1 MQENNSTRSIR
12 QLQFEHENQAWERSL
27 EFFKQENILLKY
39 RLSEMVDNIEE
50 NNFLQMAEYFQNEL
64 LMKDEILNE
73 LTKCLQELSG
83 KIPGGNGEQ
92 GAKRKNRK
100 RDGLRQ
106 DILQFEKKFLVFAK
120 DFNERLI
127 HNI

>member
-92 GAKRKNRK
+92 GAKRKNCK